1 VPFDLPLSM
10 RRLSPAGVRRPVRFP
25 GERPAWR
32 GLTALALFTLAVI
45 IFLVIFDWNWFR
57 GPLARVASY
66 KLNRE
71 VGILGDLD
79 VHPWS
84 LTPSAEVH
92 NVTVAQ
98 PPQLHA
104 GEMAK
109 VGTIAVRV
117 QLLPLFKGKQIIE
130 LVEATGGEVHLQR
143 DITGANNWQ
152 FGDPTKRGQPVKLPV
167 IQNFVIKDGHIVF
180 KDAQHKLTLD
190 GIVNTSEHLTGPDRG
205 AFSLRGHGTLNAEPF
220 TLTVTG
226 APLIHI
232 DRTRPWPFKAELRS
246 RSTHATA
253 DASIDKPFA
262 LGQFGGRLTVSG
274 ENLADLYH
282 LTGLSLPATPPYRV
296 SGHLRRNET
305 RYDFDRFTGRVGDSD
320 LSGDLY
326 VLTGGK
332 RIYLNADARSR
343 KLDFDDLAPM
353 FGLPPATGRGETA
366 SPEQKAQAA
375 TMRRT
380 GRLLPDTPLNVSRI
394 RAMDADVTYRADSVI
409 APRNFPIRRLS
420 LDMKLKD
427 GVLDANPVSFDFS
440 HGTLAGHV
448 KLDASRDVPRTDLNA
463 RLTKARLEDFIP
475 FKSLGRPA
483 IEGPLAAHVVLVG
496 SGNSI
501 HKTAATSD
509 GSLTAVMPSG
519 NMRQAF
525 AELMGINLTKGLIM
539 LMSESNKQTPI
550 RCAVTDFDVHG
561 GVMQAKTMVLDTGV
575 VVAHGKG
582 SVDLRNETLNF
593 KIDGDSKKFRLV
605 RLLSPITLK
614 GPITHPKAGIEPGP
628 AIVQGVVG
636 VALGAA
642 VNPLAAIIPFVDLG
656 GAKDAPCDQ
665 LIAQANARGAH

>member
-1 VPFDLPLSM
+1 MPFDLPLSM
-10 RRLSPAGVRRPVRFP
+10 RRLAPAGVRLPHGPP

-32 GLTALALFTLAVI
+32 GIASLVLFTAAVI

-57 GPLARVASY
+57 GPLAHIASQ
-66 KLNRE
+66 KLNRQ

-92 NVTVAQ
+92 DVTVAQ

-130 LVEATGGEVHLQR
+130 LVEATGGEVQLQR

-152 FGDPTKRGQPVKLPV
+152 FGDPTKRNQPVKLPV
-167 IQNFVIKDGHIVF
+167 IQNFVVKDGHILF

-190 GIVNTSEHLTGPDRG
+190 GIVNTSEHLSGPDRG
-205 AFSLRGHGTLNAEPF
+205 SFSLKGHGTLNAEPF
-220 TLTVTG
+220 TLVLTG

-232 DRTRPWPFKAELRS
+232 DRNHPWPFKADLHS

-253 DASIDKPFA
+253 DASIDKPFN
-262 LGQFGGRLTVSG
+262 LGRFGGRLTVTG
-274 ENLADLYH
+274 EDLADLYH
-282 LTGLSLPATPPYRV
+282 LTGLALPSTPPYRV
-296 SGHLRRNET
+296 SGHLRRNYA

-320 LSGDLY
+320 LAGDLY

-332 RIYLNADARSR
+332 RLYLNADARSR
-343 KLDFDDLAPM
+343 RLDFDDVGPI
-353 FGLPPATGRGETA
+353 FGLLPATGRGETA
-366 SPEQKAQAA
+366 SPKQKAQAA

-380 GRLLPDTPLNVSRI
+380 GRLLPDTPLDVTRI
-394 RAMDADVTYRADSVI
+394 RAMDADVKYRAQSVN
-409 APRNFPIRRLS
+409 APRFPLRGLS
-420 LDMKLKD
+420 LKMKLKD
-427 GVLDANPVSFDFS
+427 GVLDADPVSFDFP
-440 HGTLAGHV
+440 HGSLAGRV
-448 KLDASRDVPRTDLNA
+448 KLDASRDVPRTDLDA

-475 FKSLGRPA
+475 FRSLGRPA
-483 IEGPLAAHVVLVG
+483 IEGGLSAHASLVG

-501 HKTAATSD
+501 HKAAASSNGTLTAA
-509 GSLTAVMPSG
+509 MPSG

-525 AELMGINLTKGLIM
+525 AELLGINLTKGLI
-539 LMSESNKQTPI
+539 LLLSENPKQTPI

-582 SVDLRNETLNF
+582 SVDLRNETMNF

-614 GPITHPKAGIEPGP
+614 GPITHPKPGIEPGP

-642 VNPLAAIIPFVDLG
+642 INPLAAIIPFVDLG
-656 GAKDAPCDQ
+656 GAKDAPCAQ
-665 LIAQANARGAH
+665 LLAQASAKGAR

>member
-1 VPFDLPLSM
+1 M
-10 RRLSPAGVRRPVRFP
+10 RRLAPAGVHLSHRPP
-25 GERPAWR
+25 GERGAYR
-32 GLTALALFTLAVI
+32 GIAALALFTLAVI
-45 IFLVIFDWNWFR
+45 IFLVLFDWNWFR

-92 NVTVAQ
+92 DVTVAQ
-98 PPQLHA
+98 PPKLHK

-130 LVEATGGEVHLQR
+130 LVQATGAEVHLQR
-143 DITGANNWQ
+143 DIGGANNWQ
-152 FGDPTKRGQPVKLPV
+152 FGDPTKRGQPMKLPV
-167 IQNFVIKDGHIVF
+167 IQNFVVKDGHVLF
-180 KDAQHKLTLD
+180 NDAKRKLTLD
-190 GIVNTSEHLTGPDRG
+190 GIVNTSEHLTGADRG
-205 AFSLRGHGTLNAEPF
+205 SFSLRGHGTLNAEPF
-220 TLTVTG
+220 TLVVTG

-232 DRTRPWPFKAELRS
+232 DRNHPWPFKADMHS

-253 DASIDKPFA
+253 DASIDKPFN

-282 LTGLSLPATPPYRV
+282 LTGLALPATPPYRV
-296 SGHLRRNET
+296 SGHLRRNNT

-320 LSGDLY
+320 LAGDLY

-332 RIYLNADARSR
+332 RIYLNADAHSR
-343 KLDFDDLAPM
+343 KLDFDDVGPI

-366 SPEQKAQAA
+366 SPEQRAQAGA
-375 TMRRT
+375 MRKT
-380 GRLLPDTPLNVSRI
+380 GRLLPDTPLDVHRI
-394 RAMDADVTYRADSVI
+394 RAMDADVTYRADSVN
-409 APRNFPIRRLS
+409 APRFPLRRVS
-420 LDMKLKD
+420 LKMKLKD
-427 GVLDANPVSFDFS
+427 GVLDADPVSFDFP
-440 HGTLAGHV
+440 HGSLDGRV
-448 KLDASRDVPRTDLNA
+448 RLDASRDVPRTDLDA
-463 RLTKARLEDFIP
+463 RLTKARLEDFIA
-475 FKSLGRPA
+475 FRSLGRPA
-483 IEGPLAAHVVLVG
+483 VEGGLSAHVKLVG

-501 HKTAATSD
+501 HKAAASSNGTLTAA
-509 GSLTAVMPSG
+509 MPNG

-525 AELMGINLTKGLIM
+525 AELLGINLTKGLI
-539 LMSESNKQTPI
+539 LLLSENPKQTPI

-561 GVMQAKTMVLDTGV
+561 GVMQARTMVLDTGV

-614 GPITHPKAGIEPGP
+614 GPIAHPKAGIEPGP

-642 VNPLAAIIPFVDLG
+642 INPLAAILPFVDLG

-665 LIAQANARGAH
+665 LLAQARAKGAR

>member
-1 VPFDLPLSM
+1 MPFDIPSSV
-10 RRLSPAGVRRPVRFP
+10 RRLSPAGMRLPHGPP
-25 GERPAWR
+25 GERAAWR
-32 GLTALALFTLAVI
+32 GLLSLALFTLAVI

-66 KLNRE
+66 KLNRQ

-92 NVTVAQ
+92 DVTVAQ
-98 PPQLHA
+98 PPQLYK

-117 QLLPLFKGKQIIE
+117 QLLPLFRGKQVIE
-130 LVEATGGEVHLQR
+130 RVVATDANVRLKR
-143 DITGANNWQ
+143 DIEGKNNWQ
-152 FGDPTKRGQPVKLPV
+152 FGDPTKRGQPTKLPM
-167 IQNFVIKDGHIVF
+167 IQHFIVDNAHVHLD
-180 KDAQHKLTLD
+180 DARRKLVLD
-190 GIVNTSEHLTGPDRG
+190 GVVNTSEHLVGPNRG
-205 AFSLRGHGTLNAEPF
+205 SFSLNGHGTLNKEPF
-220 TLTVTG
+220 TLVLTG

-232 DRTRPWPFKAELRS
+232 DRNHPWPFKADLRS

-253 DASIDKPFA
+253 DASIDKPFN

-274 ENLADLYH
+274 QNLADLYH
-282 LTGLSLPATPPYRV
+282 LTGLALPATPPYRV
-296 SGHLRRNET
+296 AGHLRRNET
-305 RYDFDRFTGRVGDSD
+305 RYDFDDFTGRVGDSD

-326 VLTGGK
+326 VLTGRK
-332 RIYLNADARSR
+332 RLYLNADARSK

-375 TMRRT
+375 TAKRT
-380 GRLLPDTPLNVSRI
+380 GRLLPDTPLDVTRI
-394 RAMDADVTYRADSVI
+394 RAMDADVKYRAASVI
-409 APRNFPIRRLS
+409 APRRFPIRRLS
-420 LDMKLKD
+420 VDMKLKD
-427 GVLDANPVSFDFS
+427 GVLDADPVSFDFS
-440 HGTLAGHV
+440 HGTLAGRV
-448 KLDASRDVPRTDLNA
+448 KLDASRDLPRTDVNA

-483 IEGPLAAHVVLVG
+483 IEGPLEAHAVLVG

-501 HKTAATSD
+501 HKAAATSN
-509 GSLTAVMPSG
+509 GSVTAAISG
-519 NMRQAF
+519 GTMRQAF
-525 AELMGINLTKGLIM
+525 AELLGINLTKGLIM
-539 LMSESNKQTPI
+539 LLSEDPKETPI

-561 GVMQAKTMVLDTGV
+561 GVMQASTMVLDTGV

-582 SVDLRNETLNF
+582 QVDLRNETLDF

-614 GPITHPKAGIEPGP
+614 GPITHPKPGIEPGP
-628 AIVQGVVG
+628 AIAQGVIG
-636 VALGAA
+636 VLLGAA
-642 VNPLAAIIPFVDLG
+642 VHPLAAILPFIEPG

-665 LIAQANARGAH
+665 LLAQARAKGVR